1 MSQLPCTLL
10 FLSRSNWLE
19 RLSCGCAIIRVC
31 VELHVGLHVEIL
43 LAFLKGNW
51 MSSSGWSIGV
61 TGLEVS
67 VTGISVALGPFL
79 EVSICRVASAL
90 VLKPGNA
97 SMLEFSIFS
106 HWKFCGTVP
115 GLKSGCVSV
124 LSAEY
129 LFRKFRLIK
138 MLVASVNVPVSINFS
153 FPCRNWFPRKID
165 IFSMSRSVDSS
176 FPYRSCFPRKNGVL
190 SMPGGNSACLKVKS
204 GKMLCVGQLCSEVLS

>member
-1 MSQLPCTLL
+1 MSRLPCTLL
-10 FLSRSNWLE
+10 FLSQSNWLE
-19 RLSCGCAIIRVC
+19 RLSCGCTIIRVH
-31 VELHVGLHVEIL
+31 VELCVGLRVEIL

-61 TGLEVS
+61 TGLKVS
-67 VTGISVALGPFL
+67 VTGMSFALGPFL

-90 VLKPGNA
+90 VLKSGNA
-97 SMLEFSIFS
+97 SILEFSIFS

-138 MLVASVNVPVSINFS
+138 MLVPSVNVPVSMNFS
-153 FPCRNWFPRKID
+153 FPCRN
-165 IFSMSRSVDSS
+165 
-176 FPYRSCFPRKNGVL
+176 CFPRKFGVL
-190 SMPGGNSACLKVKS
+190 SMPGVNSAWLRVVLFFC
-204 GKMLCVGQLCSEVLS
+204 GLCVEKLCSGVLS

>member
-10 FLSRSNWLE
+10 FLSQSNWLE
-19 RLSCGCAIIRVC
+19 RLSCGCTIIRVC
-31 VELHVGLHVEIL
+31 VGFCVEIL

-51 MSSSGWSIGV
+51 MSSSGWSLGV
-61 TGLEVS
+61 TGLKVS
-67 VTGISVALGPFL
+67 VTGMSFALGPFL

-90 VLKPGNA
+90 VLKSGNA

-138 MLVASVNVPVSINFS
+138 MLVPSVNVPVSINFS
-153 FPCRNWFPRKID
+153 FPCRNWFPRKSD
-165 IFSMSRSVDSS
+165 IFSMSGSVDSS
-176 FPYRSCFPRKNGVL
+176 FPCRSCFPGKNGVL
-190 SMPGGNSACLKVKS
+190 SMPGGNSTCLKVKS
-204 GKMLCVGQLCSEVLS
+204 GKMLCVGQICSEVLS